1 VEFRADEE
9 ELTMKAMVVDIET
22 MKELVNE
29 LQRSLCIIRN
39 DRFVLPDIDRTDEQ
53 QWYALIT
60 KMLVLIYQLST
71 DVNLKAII
79 NCAFDDRAIEETIKD
94 LRAWNNFKKSNWVVY
109 VANVVEQ
116 PNEDEILVV
125 IKNIERN

>member
-1 VEFRADEE
+1 
-9 ELTMKAMVVDIET
+9 MKTIVVDTET
-22 MKELVNE
+22 MTELVNE
-29 LQRSLCIIRN
+29 LQRSLSIIRN
-39 DRFVLPDIDRTDEQ
+39 DRLVLPDIDRADVQ

-71 DVNLKAII
+71 DVHLKAII

-94 LRAWNNFKKSNWVVY
+94 LRAWNNYKKSDWVVY

-116 PNEDEILVV
+116 PSDDEILVV